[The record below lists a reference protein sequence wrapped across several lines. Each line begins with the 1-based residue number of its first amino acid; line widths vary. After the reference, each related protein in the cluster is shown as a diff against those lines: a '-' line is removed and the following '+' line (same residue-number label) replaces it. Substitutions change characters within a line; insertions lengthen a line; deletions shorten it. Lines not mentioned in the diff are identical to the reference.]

1 MARRK
6 KIGELKESEAECYYC
21 NAAIPESSLKC
32 PSCGKLFSAAK
43 KLIVMSIVL
52 IVIIAS
58 LGFFAYTEFFGGH
71 EGYENGINPN
81 PDNPNPSSDNRY
93 VNIVTSMGTIKIEM
107 YEDTAPITAAHFIN
121 LVSSGQMDSGMF
133 YRAEPGFVLQGGL
146 RTGAAANVQWEDNGL
161 LNKQWTLSMARSDD
175 PDDPDPNVHNTGSSE
190 FFVNLVDNDRLDSFQ
205 YQYVVFGKVVSGTS
219 VVSQIAGLQT
229 HSEGG
234 ILIIDSPIAFQSI
247 SISDN

>member
-71 EGYENGINPN
+71 EGYENGITPD

-93 VNIVTSMGTIKIEM
+93 VNIVTGLGTIKIEM
-107 YEDTAPITAAHFIN
+107 YEDTAPITSSHFIN
-121 LVSSGQMDSGMF
+121 LVSSGQMDPGMF
-133 YRAEPGFVLQGGL
+133 YRAEPGFVVQGGL

-161 LNKQWTLSMARSDD
+161 LNKQWTLSMARSGD
-175 PDDPDPNVHNTGSSE
+175 PTSAADSGTGSSE
-190 FFVNLVDNDRLDSFQ
+190 FFINLADNANLDN
-205 YQYVVFGKVVSGTS
+205 YPYKYVVFGKVVSGTN
-219 VVSQIAGLQT
+219 VVNQIAGLQT

-234 ILIIDSPIAFQSI
+234 ILIIDSPVAFQSI
-247 SISDN
+247 SVSNT

>member
-43 KLIVMSIVL
+43 KLIVMSVVL

-71 EGYENGINPN
+71 EGYENGITPN
-81 PDNPNPSSDNRY
+81 PDDPNPSSDNRY

-121 LVSSGQMDSGMF
+121 LVSSGQMDPGMF

-161 LNKQWTLSMARSDD
+161 LNKQWTISMARSG
-175 PDDPDPNVHNTGSSE
+175 DPNSAADSGTGSSE
-190 FFVNLVDNDRLDSFQ
+190 FFLNLADNANLDN
-205 YQYVVFGKVVSGTS
+205 YPYKYVAFGKVVSGTN

-234 ILIIDSPIAFQSI
+234 IMIIDSPIAFQSI